1 VQPFDI
7 ATGKV
12 KSTTGPEARNS
23 DSRRGF
29 PGLVREL
36 EIGYDVAFFHLVRLS
51 VGKKHLSQRAVTPR
65 SLALAPQCIGMD
77 SNERSDSDH
86 AGIRSGI
93 RCSRFLAPRRHHCHF
108 ARSIVR
114 VHCRSSSGGARP
126 ADAGLPG
133 YPTDGDLEAARL
145 FIRRLGEG
153 EEPGPFGIFEIL
165 EGPDDE
171 VVGGIG
177 FHRPPGADG
186 AVEVGYGIVPSR
198 WNQGICTDALRA
210 IVAASPATTAPR
222 GWMRDRCRATAR
234 AGV

>member
-1 VQPFDI
+1 MP
-7 ATGKV
+7 
-12 KSTTGPEARNS
+12 
-23 DSRRGF
+23 
-29 PGLVREL
+29 
-36 EIGYDVAFFHLVRLS
+36 DVAEPLLS
-51 VGKKHLSQRAVTPR
+51 LRQ
-65 SLALAPQCIGMD
+65 ID
-77 SNERSDSDH
+77 
-86 AGIRSGI
+86 RSGAMSI
-93 RCSRFLAPRRHHCHF
+93 LARRCPPGRLWA
-108 ARSIVR
+108 
-114 VHCRSSSGGARP
+114 
-126 ADAGLPG
+126 PG

-210 IVAASPATTAPR
+210 IVGFARDNGASR
-222 GWMRDRCRATAR
+222 VDAR
-234 AGV
+234 SLPSNGASRRVMEKVGLHFVEVVDGFTRYETRFM